1 MRILFIHQNFPGQYP
16 HLAAHLAA
24 DLANTVVAIGE
35 RANMERRAQPA
46 GVRLIGYPSP
56 TAARPE
62 VHPFVRGH
70 ESAVRRGHLV
80 AQTMMKLRER
90 GFVPE
95 VVCAHPGWGET
106 LFVKDVY
113 PEARLIGY
121 FEFFYHGIGAD
132 VGFDPEFPTSFD
144 DLCRV
149 RVKNSTMLI
158 TLDAADAGVAPT
170 RWQQI
175 QAPAAYR
182 SKIEVV
188 HDGIDT
194 VSVCPDPGASLT
206 LGDGRVL
213 TAADEIVT
221 YASRNLEPYR
231 GFHIFMRALPAILA
245 RRPQAQVVILGGDQ
259 VSYGV
264 AAAGGGSYRERLLAE
279 LGDAIDTSRV
289 HFLGRV
295 PYRTYLAVLRISKA
309 HVYLSYPFVLS
320 WSMLEAM
327 AAGCMVIGS
336 NTPPVAEVI
345 ENSVNGWLF
354 DFFDHQALAARVCDA
369 LADPA
374 ALEATRAA
382 ARRTVVE
389 RYDLKRVCLPR
400 QIALVAGAASGQ

>member
-24 DLANTVVAIGE
+24 DPGNTVVAMGE

-56 TAARPE
+56 AAARPE

-80 AQTMMKLRER
+80 AQTMMKLREQ

-113 PEARLIGY
+113 PEARLLGY

-170 RWQQI
+170 RWQQM

-188 HDGIDT
+188 HEGIDT
-194 VSVCPDPGASLT
+194 ANVCPDPADSLA
-206 LGDGRVL
+206 LPDGTRL
-213 TAADEIVT
+213 TAADEVVT
-221 YASRNLEPYR
+221 YVSRNLEPYR
-231 GFHIFMRALPAILA
+231 GFHVLMRALPAILA
-245 RRPQAQVVILGGDQ
+245 RRPRAQVVIIGGDQ
-259 VSYGV
+259 VSYGIPDP
-264 AAAGGGSYRERLLAE
+264 AGGTYRARLLAE
-279 LGDAIDTSRV
+279 LGGSLDRSRV
-289 HFLGRV
+289 HFPGRI
-295 PYRTYLAVLRISKA
+295 PYRRYLSALRISSA
-309 HVYLSYPFVLS
+309 HVYLTYPFVLS

-336 NTPPVAEVI
+336 RTPPVEEVI
-345 ENSVNGWLF
+345 EDGVNGWLT
-354 DFFDHQALAARVCDA
+354 DFFDHAALAQRVCEALEAGPALAA
-369 LADPA
+369 L
-374 ALEATRAA
+374 RAA
-382 ARRTVVE
+382 ARRTIVE
-389 RYDLKRVCLPR
+389 RYDLRSVCLPR
-400 QIALVAGAASGQ
+400 QVALVTAPSAP